1 MTRRG
6 VLTGGT
12 WCIDRNI
19 LLDNWPQV
27 NGRADILRAD
37 MSGGG
42 SGCNMAIDIR
52 KLDPSMPV
60 ATIALVGDDM
70 EGNFLAAL
78 ADKHGIER
86 TRMHVSSEAQT
97 DYTFAF
103 SSLPTGQRTH
113 ISYFGTS
120 HLLTPDHFDFAGL
133 QHRIFHLGLPGIHN
147 IMDAAWKDDAN
158 GWVTTLK
165 KAKASGFATN
175 MELASLAPDLLAALV
190 RPCLPHL
197 DLLVVNDHEI
207 AGISGL
213 ETVRDG
219 KADPAACE
227 EAAKS
232 GARHGRCADGGRAFP
247 NGRGRRF
254 QRRWRDKKAL
264 RQRAAFGGCGRER
277 GRRCIRR
284 RLRLWLSR
292 RLGHRPSTDAGAC
305 RRGGLA
311 PRDIDDGIRR
321 RMEGL
326 PGACA
331 EMGLARRYSLKFK
344 HGPWRN
350 VARP

>member
-6 VLTGGT
+6 ILTGGT

-19 LLDNWPQV
+19 LLDNWPSS

-52 KLDPSMPV
+52 KLDPSLPV

-70 EGNFLAAL
+70 EGQFLRAL
-78 ADKHGIER
+78 GDKHGIER

-103 SSLPTGQRTH
+103 SALPTGQRTH

-147 IMDAAWKDDAN
+147 IMDAPWRDDAN

-207 AGISGL
+207 AGIAGF
-213 ETVRDG
+213 EAVRDG

-227 EAAKS
+227 SAAKAVLAMGVAQMVVVHFPM
-232 GARHGRCADGGRAFP
+232 GAVVASKDGGVASKPSVNAPPSEVAGANGAGDAFAA
-247 NGRGRRF
+247 GFVYGFHEGWSVGDALTLAHAVAAASLREISTTASVESWSECLALAQKWG
-254 QRRWRDKKAL
+254 WRD
-264 RQRAAFGGCGRER
+264 AFR
-277 GRRCIRR
+277 
-284 RLRLWLSR
+284 
-292 RLGHRPSTDAGAC
+292 
-305 RRGGLA
+305 
-311 PRDIDDGIRR
+311 
-321 RMEGL
+321 
-326 PGACA
+326 
-331 EMGLARRYSLKFK
+331 
-344 HGPWRN
+344 
-350 VARP
+350 